1 MEILTIQVK
10 PASLSRFQEPLFSSN
25 VYVLFLT
32 TFSITS
38 RKTFR
43 EGEKQGSST
52 GCLFPS
58 STKGEKIEK
67 YLGVWWVLLRTVCKM
82 KQCMHIYY

>member
-10 PASLSRFQEPLFSSN
+10 PASLSHFQEPPFPRNVDILFW
-25 VYVLFLT
+25 T

-38 RKTFR
+38 LKTFKD
-43 EGEKQGSST
+43 GEKQGSPT

-58 STKGEKIEK
+58 STKGEKLK
-67 YLGVWWVLLRTVCKM
+67 STWAAGGFF
-82 KQCMHIYY
+82 